1 MSIQYDT
8 MSVLALM
15 EDIPVEL
22 GQNNIESFINSSLT
36 MINILAVFGFYF
48 TFYTENDTTVLHF

>member
-1 MSIQYDT
+1 
-8 MSVLALM
+8 M

>member
-22 GQNNIESFINSSLT
+22 DQNNIESFINSSLT